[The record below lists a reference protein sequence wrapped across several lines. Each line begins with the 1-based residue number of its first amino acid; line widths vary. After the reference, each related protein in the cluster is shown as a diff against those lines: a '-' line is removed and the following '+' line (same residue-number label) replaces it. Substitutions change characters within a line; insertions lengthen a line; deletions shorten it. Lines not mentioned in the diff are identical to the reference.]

1 MVCKRTLYDIYI
13 CFLILQQGIDVTKDN
28 MAMQRLREAAEKA
41 KIELSSSMQVRGQD
55 KILYLMPSTGHDK
68 EFVGKGGQGH
78 QWFLGIMMCM
88 YMYLQMRFTPTIQD
102 DPISERPACGAQ

>member
-88 YMYLQMRFTPTIQD
+88 YCTCT
-102 DPISERPACGAQ
+102 CK